1 MAKTTTD
8 HDTIR
13 QWAESH
19 GGRPA
24 VVKSTRGRKGV
35 GILRIEFPEAPV
47 SDHEALEVITWEDFF
62 KQFEDAELALVYD
75 EKSNF
80 NKLIGR
86 DTAKARA
93 AGDHKAARE
102 SSRTR
107 TGSRGGQSSSRSRE
121 NGRQSRSGAEQA

>member
-1 MAKTTTD
+1 VAKTTTD

-19 GGRPA
+19 AGRPA

-47 SDHEALEVITWEDFF
+47 SDHEALEVITWDDFF

-93 AGDHKAARE
+93 AGDHKAARVN
-102 SSRTR
+102 
-107 TGSRGGQSSSRSRE
+107 GRSRE
-121 NGRQSRSGAEQA
+121 GTEKQSRSGTERA

>member
-8 HDTIR
+8 HDVIR
-13 QWAESH
+13 SWAESH
-19 GGRPA
+19 GGRPS

-47 SDHEALEVITWEDFF
+47 SDHEALEVIGWDEFF

-75 EKSNF
+75 ERSNF

-102 SSRTR
+102 SNRP
-107 TGSRGGQSSSRSRE
+107 RE
-121 NGRQSRSGAEQA
+121 SARQSRSSSERA